1 MRRTPQPEHDPPS
14 PGRPNIRPRPDQPK
28 RLEIGWVSPL
38 PHAPSGVAEYAARLA
53 QALSALA
60 TVEPLASPDS
70 ASLGRYDACVYQIGN
85 NALHRAAYRAALEVP
100 GVTVLHDAVLHQ
112 FLLGELS
119 QQEYIAEF
127 VYNYG
132 EWLRDLAQE
141 LWRGRAHWAERRYF
155 DYPLIR
161 RLVESSRAVIVHNP
175 KARRLAVEAAG
186 QGRGTPEVV
195 EIPHFVELP
204 APLDDAQ
211 VAAVRQRLGVSPDTV
226 LISCFG
232 YLRPPKRLRSL
243 LEATRLL
250 PVPHRVL
257 LMGMFV
263 SPEYEQALETC
274 LQDPRVIRVPYV
286 PDDEFWRLAAA
297 TVICVNL
304 RYPSAGE
311 TSGIALK
318 LMALGKP
325 VVVTSGEEVSR
336 FPALAVVRVD
346 AGSAEV
352 EMLAHYLYALASDPA
367 MRRTIGQHAAA
378 HIQKHHALDSAAAK
392 YLEVIR
398 RAVGS

>member
-1 MRRTPQPEHDPPS
+1 MWRTTHPERQPPS
-14 PGRPNIRPRPDQPK
+14 RGQTSLNPRPNRPE
-28 RLEIGWVSPL
+28 RLEIAWVSPL
-38 PHAPSGVAEYAARLA
+38 PPAPSGVAEYSARLA
-53 QALSALA
+53 QALSARA
-60 TVEPLASPDS
+60 TVEPIASPDP

-132 EWLRDLAQE
+132 EWLRDFAQE
-141 LWRGRAHWAERRYF
+141 LWRERAHWAERRYF

-175 KARRLAVEAAG
+175 KARRLAIEAAG
-186 QGRGTPEVV
+186 QGPGAPEVV

-204 APLDDAQ
+204 ALPDEAG
-211 VAAVRQRLGVSPDTV
+211 VAAVRQRLGVPGDTV

-243 LEATRLL
+243 FEAARQL
-250 PVPHRVL
+250 PVPYRIL
-257 LMGMFV
+257 LVGTFV
-263 SPEYEQALETC
+263 SPEYEEALETY

-297 TVICVNL
+297 TDICVNL

-311 TSGIALK
+311 TSGVALK

-325 VVVTSGEEVSR
+325 VVVTSGEEVSH

-346 AGSAEV
+346 AGPAEV
-352 EMLAHYLYALASDPA
+352 EMLAHYLYALASEPT
-367 MRRTIGQHAAA
+367 MRRTIGQHAAG
-378 HIQKHHALDSAAAK
+378 HIQKHHALDAAAAK

-398 RAVGS
+398 RAAGS